1 MMESCLS
8 GKPQRVGPVEV
19 EDIRRDLLCD
29 FTALPAQVCLFT
41 CLSLSLSVCLCL
53 SLSLSLCLFTC
64 LSLFSLSLFTC
75 LVCLCHQDSVQ
86 SENLQVYLRVRPF
99 TAAESDSGGSQCVTV
114 EGPDT
119 VVLKA
124 PRSCQS
130 NRQSEKPLPQ
140 TAQRFTF
147 TQVFG
152 PEASQRKVFEGSVRG
167 LVQDVLEGGNCLV
180 FTYGVTNAG
189 KTFTFLGPD
198 HDSGLLPRS
207 LSVIFNSIEGRLYS
221 RTDLKPQRCRDFSR
235 LTPDQQAAENSSKKN
250 LLRLLKEVVTHTEN
264 TTSVHSSDKSLTSGR
279 STFLEGSSLSTDSSV
294 NSVSEADSFCLDV
307 DSNVRFS
314 VWVSFCEIYNDNIHD
329 LLEQV
334 PGGQH
339 RRTVLRLSQDVK
351 GNSFIKDLRWVQV
364 NSSEEA
370 YRVMKIGKKNQSFSS
385 TRLNQLSSRSHSIFS
400 IRILKVED
408 VGVPRVLGISEL
420 ALCDLAGSERCS
432 RTHNTGERLK
442 EAGNINSSLLT
453 LGKCINALRL
463 NQQAKF
469 QHHIPFRE
477 SKLTH
482 FLQFFF
488 CGAGRVSMVVNINQN
503 SSCFDETLN
512 VLKFSALAQK
522 VVVLNTRPVVPDEA
536 PHRSAMELSM
546 IIDEA
551 DRRRNVSGRGR
562 KSSLVAWE
570 TSLEDVLE
578 DEDGEEWEEEEEE
591 SVMEGTVL
599 EAGGEEDEEGDR
611 TMEEEEKSDREAALR
626 LVLEAQIREEVS
638 TEFMELFNKMEKD
651 YSDRLEKEREIL
663 EERAEKRVEILKNL
677 VSKTVDLSAVNTNN
691 SKEEQVA
698 LMEGLIGSL
707 TEDLEKIKED
717 AQSVHRCLTEHTHT
731 EELEALRLEKQQSHD
746 QLKETKE
753 SLDQQRQKLSELME
767 ICQQKDNIIN
777 KLQAAMDVT
786 VENATRD
793 RTLVESIRSEL
804 LELQQNCSCLR
815 RAGRHEEEKEMR
827 KRQREGLEDEEERG
841 PARKRVSPVLEEE
854 IWRLQEENDKKEE
867 TIMELRE
874 REERRKGL
882 EEELR
887 RREEELEELK
897 KEQVVLEQKVQK
909 LKDLDEC
916 PNCESVF
923 VSLESEQRETSRLM
937 KENKALVN
945 GIFQLQTEVTSL
957 QTQLREQTDRC
968 DSLSEQLNTAKTRL
982 QDLESQSEERTN
994 TINSL
999 TQEVERLRQEVKE
1012 EEGRSSSVFHTTLE
1026 ELKKE
1031 SQAALERSAQKSEQ
1045 IQDLQKE
1052 KIQLEEALTHSCR
1065 GLRAELES
1073 EGGALRE
1080 RLKEMERSEEERRR
1094 NEEREKEELLR
1105 VASEKE
1111 KLIEESQRQT
1121 QTLRRELERLK
1132 EDLQRREEEE
1142 EKENREEERKVSVVE
1157 ELKEEMQRLQERRG
1171 RQQPEERGGH
1181 REFEAVKR
1189 EMERLQRLKG
1199 EREPDPQGNTQ
1210 RGGGRGLLPK
1220 QDIGVS
1226 PLRSNTMADKKKT
1239 PKTTGRKRK
1248 SCEVEDLV
1256 FNENK
1261 RNRVRGNT
1269 RNNKQSSS
1277 VVKKRDGTLQKI
1289 GELIHSS
1296 PSILGS
1302 KAKNIIGLVRGHSVE
1317 KEAVTTVTKLRRGR
1331 KKLYKT
1337 DASSPL
1343 LDSPHTFQASGG
1355 AEEEKESDHL
1365 IIKRQLRSTTGRK

>member
-1 MMESCLS
+1 MMESCLA
-8 GKPQRVGPVEV
+8 GKPERVGPVEV
-19 EDIRRDLLCD
+19 DDIRRDLLGE
-29 FTALPAQVCLFT
+29 FAALPAQ
-41 CLSLSLSVCLCL
+41 
-53 SLSLSLCLFTC
+53 
-64 LSLFSLSLFTC
+64 
-75 LVCLCHQDSVQ
+75 DSVQSQ

-99 TAAESDSGGSQCVTV
+99 TSVESDNGESQECVTI
-114 EGPDT
+114 EGADT

-130 NRQSEKPLPQ
+130 NRQSEKSLPQ

-152 PEASQRKVFEGSVRG
+152 PEANQRKVFEGSVRG

-221 RTDLKPQRCRDFSR
+221 RSDLKPQRCRDFSR
-235 LTPDQQAAENSSKKN
+235 LTPDQQAAESSSKKN
-250 LLRLLKEVVTHTEN
+250 LLRLLKE
-264 TTSVHSSDKSLTSGR
+264 SDKSLTSGR
-279 STFLEGSSLSTDSSV
+279 SMFLEGSSLSTDSSL

-307 DSNVRFS
+307 DSNIRFS

-334 PGGQH
+334 SSGH
-339 RRTVLRLSQDVK
+339 HKRTVLRLSQDVK

-370 YRVMKIGKKNQSFSS
+370 YRVMKIGRKNQSFSS

-400 IRILKVED
+400 IRILRVDD

-453 LGKCINALRL
+453 LGKCISAMRL
-463 NQQAKF
+463 NQHAKF

-503 SSCFDETLN
+503 ASCFDETLN

-522 VVVLNTRPVVPDEA
+522 VVVLTSKPVVLDDDS
-536 PHRSAMELSM
+536 HRSAMELSM

-570 TSLEDVLE
+570 TTLEDVLE
-578 DEDGEEWEEEEEE
+578 DEDGEEWEEEEEEEE

-599 EAGGEEDEEGDR
+599 EAGGEEDEGQEEDR
-611 TMEEEEKSDREAALR
+611 TMEEEEKLGREAALR

-638 TEFMELFNKMEKD
+638 AEFMELFNKMEKD

-677 VSKTVDLSAVNTNN
+677 VSKTVDLSAVNTDS

-698 LMEGLIGSL
+698 LMEGIISSV
-707 TEDLEKIKED
+707 TEDLEKIRED
-717 AQSVHRCLTEHTHT
+717 AQSVHRCLTEHTHSA
-731 EELEALRLEKQQSHD
+731 ELEALRLEKQQSHD
-746 QLKETKE
+746 QLQEAKE
-753 SLDQQRQKLSELME
+753 SLEQQRQKLSELME
-767 ICQQKDNIIN
+767 ICQQKDDVIN
-777 KLQAAMDVT
+777 KLQAAMDNT

-793 RTLVESIRSEL
+793 RALVESIRSEL
-804 LELQQNCSCLR
+804 LELQQTCRCLR
-815 RAGRHEEEKEMR
+815 RTGGEEGETEENR
-827 KRQREGLEDEEERG
+827 KRQRNDLDDEERG
-841 PARKRVSPVLEEE
+841 GPAKKRVVLEEE

-867 TIMELRE
+867 TIFQLRE

-882 EEELR
+882 EEDLRRRQEELR
-887 RREEELEELK
+887 RREEEVQELK
-897 KEQVVLEQKVQK
+897 REQVLLEQKVQK
-909 LKDLDEC
+909 LTDLDEC
-916 PNCESVF
+916 PNCVSVF
-923 VSLESEQRETSRLM
+923 SSLESEQRETSRLL

-945 GIFQLQTEVTSL
+945 GIFQLQTEVTGL
-957 QTQLREQTDRC
+957 QKQLKEKTDRS
-968 DSLSEQLNTAKTRL
+968 DSLSEQLNTTETRL
-982 QDLESQSEERTN
+982 QDLQRQSEEKTRT
-994 TINSL
+994 ISSL
-999 TQEVERLRQEVKE
+999 TEEVENLRDEVKE
-1012 EEGRSSSVFHTTLE
+1012 EEGQSGSSVFHAAME

-1031 SQAALERSAQKSEQ
+1031 SQSTLQRSAQKSQQ
-1045 IQDLQKE
+1045 IQDLQRE
-1052 KIQLEEALTHSCR
+1052 KRRLEESLTHSENRCVELTEELANHKAEFSR
-1065 GLRAELES
+1065 LRAELES
-1073 EGGALRE
+1073 EGAALRG
-1080 RLKEMERSEEERRR
+1080 RLEEMARSEEERKRDWD
-1094 NEEREKEELLR
+1094 REKQELHR
-1105 VASEKE
+1105 VLTEKE
-1111 KLIEESQRQT
+1111 KLLEETHRQRETLT
-1121 QTLRRELERLK
+1121 QELEHLK
-1132 EDLQRREEEE
+1132 EELQRRKEEE
-1142 EKENREEERKVSVVE
+1142 EKENRSVVEEERKVSVVE
-1157 ELKEEMQRLQERRG
+1157 ELKREIQRHQERRG
-1171 RQQPEERGGH
+1171 RQQKEEEGERSK
-1181 REFEAVKR
+1181 EFEAVKR
-1189 EMERLQRLKG
+1189 EMEKLQRLKE
-1199 EREPDPQGNTQ
+1199 EREKSTQ
-1210 RGGGRGLLPK
+1210 
-1220 QDIGVS
+1220 QDVHVS
-1226 PLRSNTMADKKKT
+1226 PLRSNMADRKKT
-1239 PKTTGRKRK
+1239 PKPTGRKRK

-1256 FNENK
+1256 FSENK
-1261 RNRVRGNT
+1261 RNKVRGNT
-1269 RNNKQSSS
+1269 RTNKQCSS
-1277 VVKKRDGTLQKI
+1277 VVKEKRDGTLQKI

-1302 KAKNIIGLVRGHSVE
+1302 KAKTIIGLVSGHSVE
-1317 KEAVTTVTKLRRGR
+1317 KETVTTATKTRRGR
-1331 KKLYKT
+1331 RKLYKT

-1343 LDSPHTFQASGG
+1343 LDSPHTTSGG
-1355 AEEEKESDHL
+1355 VAEEKESDHL
-1365 IIKRQLRSTTGRK
+1365 IIKRQLRSKTCRK

>member
-1 MMESCLS
+1 MMQSCLA
-8 GKPQRVGPVEV
+8 GKPERVGPVQV
-19 EDIRRDLLCD
+19 EDIRRDLLGE
-29 FTALPAQVCLFT
+29 FAALPAQDRVQ
-41 CLSLSLSVCLCL
+41 S
-53 SLSLSLCLFTC
+53 
-64 LSLFSLSLFTC
+64 
-75 LVCLCHQDSVQ
+75 Q
-86 SENLQVYLRVRPF
+86 SENLQVFLRVRPF
-99 TAAESDSGGSQCVTV
+99 TAAESDNGGSQECVTI

-130 NRQSEKPLPQ
+130 NRQSEKSLPQ

-147 TQVFG
+147 TQVFD

-167 LVQDVLEGGNCLV
+167 LVRDVLEGGNCLV

-235 LTPDQQAAENSSKKN
+235 LTPDQQAAESSSKRN
-250 LLRLLKEVVTHTEN
+250 LLRLLKE
-264 TTSVHSSDKSLTSGR
+264 SDRSLASGR
-279 STFLEGSSLSTDSSV
+279 STFLDGSSLSSDSSV

-334 PGGQH
+334 PSGHH

-400 IRILKVED
+400 IRILRVDD

-432 RTHNTGERLK
+432 RTQNTGERLK

-453 LGKCINALRL
+453 LGKCINAMRI
-463 NQQAKF
+463 NQHAKL
-469 QHHIPFRE
+469 QHHVPFRE

-522 VVVLNTRPVVPDEA
+522 VVVLNSRPVVLDDA
-536 PHRSAMELSM
+536 PHKSAMELSM
-546 IIDEA
+546 IIDDA
-551 DRRRNVSGRGR
+551 DQRRNVSGRGR

-570 TSLEDVLE
+570 TTLEDVLE

-599 EAGGEEDEEGDR
+599 EAGGEEDEQEEEDM
-611 TMEEEEKSDREAALR
+611 TVEEEEKSDREAALR

-638 TEFMELFNKMEKD
+638 AEFMELFNKMEKD
-651 YSDRLEKEREIL
+651 YSERLEKEREIL

-677 VSKTVDLSAVNTNN
+677 VSKTVDLSAVNAADN
-691 SKEEQVA
+691 SKEERVA
-698 LMEGLIGSL
+698 LLEGVISSL
-707 TEDLEKIKED
+707 TGDLEKIRED

-731 EELEALRLEKQQSHD
+731 AELEALRLQKHD
-746 QLKETKE
+746 QLQEAKE
-753 SLDQQRQKLSELME
+753 SLEQQQQKLSELME
-767 ICQQKDNIIN
+767 MCQQKDDIIN
-777 KLQAAMDVT
+777 NLQAAMDGT

-793 RTLVESIRSEL
+793 RALVESIRSEL
-804 LELQQNCSCLR
+804 LELQQTCRCLR
-815 RAGRHEEEKEMR
+815 RTGGEEEEEKEKEETR
-827 KRQREGLEDEEERG
+827 KRQREALEDEEERE

-867 TIMELRE
+867 TIAELRE
-874 REERRKGL
+874 REERRRGL

-887 RREEELEELK
+887 RREEEVEELK
-897 KEQVVLEQKVQK
+897 KERVLLEQNVQK
-909 LKDLDEC
+909 LKDLDQC
-916 PNCESVF
+916 PNCDSVF
-923 VSLESEQRETSRLM
+923 SSLESEQRETSRLL

-957 QTQLREQTDRC
+957 QTQLKEQTDRC
-968 DSLSEQLNTAKTRL
+968 DSLSEQLSTAKTRL
-982 QDLESQSEERTN
+982 QDLESQSEEKAN
-994 TINSL
+994 AINSL
-999 TQEVERLRQEVKE
+999 TQEVEHLRQEE
-1012 EEGRSSSVFHTTLE
+1012 EEGRSSSSNFHTTIE

-1031 SQAALERSAQKSEQ
+1031 SLAAVERSVQKSQQ
-1045 IQDLQKE
+1045 IRDLQRE
-1052 KIQLEEALTHSCR
+1052 KSQLEETLSHSESRCVELR
-1065 GLRAELES
+1065 EELANQKAEFSRQLQSLRAELES

-1080 RLKEMERSEEERRR
+1080 RLEEMERSEEERRR
-1094 NEEREKEELLR
+1094 NQESEREELRR

-1111 KLIEESQRQT
+1111 KLMEESRRQT
-1121 QTLRRELERLK
+1121 ETLRKELRRLK

-1142 EKENREEERKVSVVE
+1142 EEEDRGAEEEKVSVVE
-1157 ELKEEMQRLQERRG
+1157 ELKEEIRRLQERRG
-1171 RQQPEERGGH
+1171 KQQQQEEEEEEGRS
-1181 REFEAVKR
+1181 REFDAVKK
-1189 EMERLQRLKG
+1189 EVERLQRVKE
-1199 EREPDPQGNTQ
+1199 ERENHLQGNSQ
-1210 RGGGRGLLPK
+1210 
-1220 QDIGVS
+1220 
-1226 PLRSNTMADKKKT
+1226 
-1239 PKTTGRKRK
+1239 
-1248 SCEVEDLV
+1248 DLV
-1256 FNENK
+1256 FSENK

-1277 VVKKRDGTLQKI
+1277 VVKEKRDGTLQKI

-1302 KAKNIIGLVRGHSVE
+1302 KAKTIIGLVSGHSVE
-1317 KEAVTTVTKLRRGR
+1317 KETVTKLRRGR
-1331 KKLYKT
+1331 KKLYNK
-1337 DASSPL
+1337 DASTQL
-1343 LDSPHTFQASGG
+1343 LDSPHMVSGG

-1365 IIKRQLRSTTGRK
+1365 IIKRTLRSKTCRK